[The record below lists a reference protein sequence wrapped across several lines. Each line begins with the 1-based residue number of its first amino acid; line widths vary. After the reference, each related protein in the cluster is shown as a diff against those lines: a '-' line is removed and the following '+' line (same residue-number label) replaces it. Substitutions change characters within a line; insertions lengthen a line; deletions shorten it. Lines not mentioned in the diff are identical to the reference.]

1 MSDSLYSKEIFCPV
15 CKMKIEVTKVR
26 SKACTI
32 KSKDTDFCIYYE
44 GINPILYDVWVCE
57 YCGYAAQGERF
68 EELSDEEAKKVMKNI
83 SPYWKSRKFCGERNV
98 ESAMETFKL
107 ALYNLQMI
115 NAKASDLAK
124 VCIRIAWLYRLNSD
138 EKENEFLKHALRFY
152 NEAYDKE
159 TFPINK
165 LDESTCMYLM
175 AELNRRI
182 GDLESATIWFNKLM
196 SSPAAKANKVLIE
209 MAREQYHLV
218 RQQREKNKKA
228 I

>member
-1 MSDSLYSKEIFCPV
+1 MNDSLYVKELICPA
-15 CKMKIEVTKVR
+15 CKKKIEVTKVR
-26 SKACTI
+26 SKACVI

-57 YCGYAAQGERF
+57 HCGYAAQGERF
-68 EELSDEEAKKVMKNI
+68 EELTDEEAKKIKKSI
-83 SPYWKSRKFCGERNV
+83 SPFWKSRKFNGERNI
-98 ESAMETFKL
+98 ETALETFKL
-107 ALYNLQMI
+107 ALYNLQKM

-124 VCIRIAWLYRLNSD
+124 VCIRIAWLYRLNND

-152 NEAYDKE
+152 AEAYDKE

-165 LDESTCMYLM
+165 LDEFTCMYLI

-182 GDLESATIWFNKLM
+182 GDLESSIIWFNKLI
-196 SSPAAKANKVLIE
+196 SSPDAKANKVLIE
-209 MAREQYHLV
+209 MAREQYHMA
-218 RQQREKNKKA
+218 REQREKDKKA